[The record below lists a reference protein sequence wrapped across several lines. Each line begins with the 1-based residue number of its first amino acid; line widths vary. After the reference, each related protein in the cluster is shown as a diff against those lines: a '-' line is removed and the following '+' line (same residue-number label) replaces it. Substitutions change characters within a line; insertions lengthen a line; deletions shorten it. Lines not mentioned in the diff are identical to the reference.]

1 MKATFDCERI
11 NPLISIVLGAYSG
24 EKYLKEQ
31 INSILEQ
38 TYTNIEL
45 VVVDDCSTDNTPA
58 ILSTFADKYENV
70 HVYFNEK
77 NIGFVRNFEKAVK
90 YAQGEFIAFADQD
103 DIWLPEKIQRL
114 VDNIGD
120 NVLIYS
126 DSAYIDGSGRLM
138 GKKLSDYRNWIKGK
152 NLYAVD
158 SDSIWVTGHAMLF
171 RRELLDLALPFPF
184 SSYISHDVWLA
195 YIAMLKGTITFI
207 PEVLVLYRQHGNN
220 VAGGFGCHK
229 MMKKDKTID
238 IKRDIIQKNIEKIDV
253 FLSRVPDTEPEFRK
267 FLTQMRIYTIN
278 PVFCNRIRR
287 MILRLK
293 YINRIYAP
301 RKRNIL
307 RKIFKVI
314 KTF

>member
-1 MKATFDCERI
+1 MKVTFDCERMK
-11 NPLISIVLGAYSG
+11 PLVSIVLGTYNG

-31 INSILEQ
+31 IDSILGQ
-38 TYTNIEL
+38 TYANIEL
-45 VVVDDCSTDNTPA
+45 VVVDDCSIDNTPT
-58 ILSTFADKYENV
+58 ILKAFAHKYDNV

-77 NIGFVRNFEKAVK
+77 NIGLVRNFEKAVK
-90 YAQGEFIAFADQD
+90 YAQGELIAFADQD
-103 DIWLPEKIQRL
+103 DVWLPEKIQL
-114 VDNIGD
+114 LADNIG
-120 NVLIYS
+120 NNMLIYS
-126 DSAYIDGSGRLM
+126 DSAYIDANGRLM

-152 NLYAVD
+152 NLYALD
-158 SDSIWVTGHAMLF
+158 SDSIWVAGHAMLF

-184 SSYISHDVWLA
+184 SPYITHDLWLA

-207 PEVLVLYRQHGNN
+207 PEALVLYRQHGNN
-220 VAGGFGCHK
+220 AAGGFGCHK

-238 IKRDIIQKNIEKIDV
+238 IKRDIMQKNIEKMDA
-253 FLSRVPDTEPEFRK
+253 FLSRVPDTEPEFRE
-267 FLTQMRIYTIN
+267 FLIKMRIYTIN
-278 PVFCNRIRR
+278 PIFCNRIKR
-287 MILRLK
+287 MRLRLK